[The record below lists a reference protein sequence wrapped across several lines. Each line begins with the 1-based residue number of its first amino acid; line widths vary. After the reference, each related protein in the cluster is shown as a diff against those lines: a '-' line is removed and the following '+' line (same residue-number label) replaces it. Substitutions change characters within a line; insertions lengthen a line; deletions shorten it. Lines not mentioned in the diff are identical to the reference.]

1 MATGDKRAK
10 GFATRSERALVLSVV
25 REDFGDAAEKVAKA
39 LLRSEGLRL
48 AEIAHKL
55 QRQAAAAS
63 SAPSVH
69 EIKCALLKLLQH
81 NLLDVAPAAATRG
94 GAPTVAYNINVQEAL
109 YRLRFPKFI
118 ELAKE
123 TFGVE
128 GEVIMEEVLVQGRVR
143 MDQSLETMAYSL
155 AEQRRQGQKQ
165 KAQDGDE
172 AAPAEEEEIG
182 DEELDECRHLVRE
195 AFVEMAK
202 KRYISRVHPLDLK
215 VAEAEDAPEF
225 PASIMRGQDRG
236 PTSNLNSKSAAATA
250 ANVAGNGA
258 NANGASKNGKAADE
272 DGITVRGKKRKA
284 PSLPSKNAVPVELQM
299 MLDADEA
306 ARKEKDDSEAEWEP
320 SSASSSTS
328 ARGSKRKKNSKR
340 AKLPSRGTSSGD
352 GTTGGETSGEDAPN
366 GSGAHTD
373 ERSLVWRFGETQ
385 LLRDLRH
392 KACIRFATENINAV
406 AGVIVAAMLQHSA
419 PREREKDEPT
429 SAPVSA
435 RDLFGMESVK
445 KALPPEANN
454 PWRLLLNYIMVMCR
468 DKSGM
473 VMKVAQEAFDPT
485 QARAGDGGQYV
496 VHMQKIVEFLQQA
509 TTHAYIQDK
518 YGVASAR
525 IVRLLMEKRQLEQKT
540 IGELA
545 LLPSND
551 ARHRLYEL
559 YTDKLLKMQEIPKRA
574 DHNPAFTFF
583 SWSVDMPQMQTRI
596 TERVQDSL
604 CRLRRRRKF
613 EAEENKELIARSE
626 QLVEANDLDKFDKLS
641 RSLDRLDR
649 AIIHLDVVAFLKPPA
664 RNDDLDFSSWP
675 FDPHPAFTM
684 DYYEL
689 LQVPRGATE
698 QEIKKAYRKLAM
710 KWHPDKNKNNLA
722 EAQYRFQEI
731 SEAYDVLSDP
741 ERRAI
746 FDQYGYDGLK
756 NGVPDE
762 NGGMRDGYAFNERA
776 SEDVFSKFFGT
787 SNPFGD
793 FGFGDTLPFA
803 SSLRKKGPEKAE
815 PIVRELVCTLEEL
828 FLGTSKSVV
837 VERKRLQHDELVDD
851 AKTFVIKIKPGWKT
865 GTKVTFDREG
875 NETRTNEAGDVIFE
889 VVQQEHT
896 LFKRD
901 GTHLVFAAKLKL
913 SEALGDYCVEVP
925 TLDGRKLAISC
936 NEVVNPSS
944 EKVVKKEGMP
954 ISNQPGERGD
964 LRIRFDIAFPRHLT
978 TLQKT
983 ALLKILG

>member
-1 MATGDKRAK
+1 
-10 GFATRSERALVLSVV
+10 V
-25 REDFGDAAEKVAKA
+25 
-39 LLRSEGLRL
+39 
-48 AEIAHKL
+48 
-55 QRQAAAAS
+55 Q
-63 SAPSVH
+63 
-69 EIKCALLKLLQH
+69 IKCALLKLLQH
-81 NLLDVAPAAATRG
+81 NVLDVTPVAGARG

-123 TFGVE
+123 TFGVQ
-128 GEVIMEEVLVQGRVR
+128 GEVVMEEMLVQGRVR
-143 MDQSLETMAYSL
+143 MDQSLETMAYNL
-155 AEQRRQGQKQ
+155 AEQRRQEQKQ
-165 KAQDGDE
+165 TAQE
-172 AAPAEEEEIG
+172 ADAEQAAAAEDEEIG
-182 DEELDECRHLVRE
+182 EEELDECRHLVRE
-195 AFVEMAK
+195 TFVEMAK

-215 VAEAEDAPEF
+215 VAEPEEAPEF
-225 PASIMRGQDRG
+225 PACIMRGHEKG
-236 PTSNLNSKSAAATA
+236 ATSNLNSKSAAAA
-250 ANVAGNGA
+250 ASNAEAGSA
-258 NANGASKNGKAADE
+258 LSANGVNKNGKAADE

-284 PSLPSKNAVPVELQM
+284 PAPSSGNAIPVELQM

-328 ARGSKRKKNSKR
+328 SGRGNKRKKNSKR

-352 GTTGGETSGEDAPN
+352 GTTGGETSGEDAPD

-373 ERSLVWRFGETQ
+373 ERSLVWRFGVTQ

-406 AGVIVAAMLQHSA
+406 AGVIVAAMLQHSS

-429 SAPVSA
+429 SFPVSA
-435 RDLFGMESVK
+435 RDLFDMESVK

-485 QARAGDGGQYV
+485 QTRAGDGGQYV

-583 SWSVDMPQMQTRI
+583 CWSVDVPQMQARI

-649 AIIHLDVVAFLKPPA
+649 AIIHLDGMLMLY
-664 RNDDLDFSSWP
+664 RDF
-675 FDPHPAFTM
+675 
-684 DYYEL
+684 
-689 LQVPRGATE
+689 
-698 QEIKKAYRKLAM
+698 
-710 KWHPDKNKNNLA
+710 
-722 EAQYRFQEI
+722 
-731 SEAYDVLSDP
+731 
-741 ERRAI
+741 
-746 FDQYGYDGLK
+746 
-756 NGVPDE
+756 
-762 NGGMRDGYAFNERA
+762 
-776 SEDVFSKFFGT
+776 
-787 SNPFGD
+787 
-793 FGFGDTLPFA
+793 
-803 SSLRKKGPEKAE
+803 
-815 PIVRELVCTLEEL
+815 
-828 FLGTSKSVV
+828 
-837 VERKRLQHDELVDD
+837 
-851 AKTFVIKIKPGWKT
+851 
-865 GTKVTFDREG
+865 
-875 NETRTNEAGDVIFE
+875 
-889 VVQQEHT
+889 
-896 LFKRD
+896 
-901 GTHLVFAAKLKL
+901 
-913 SEALGDYCVEVP
+913 
-925 TLDGRKLAISC
+925 
-936 NEVVNPSS
+936 
-944 EKVVKKEGMP
+944 
-954 ISNQPGERGD
+954 
-964 LRIRFDIAFPRHLT
+964 
-978 TLQKT
+978 
-983 ALLKILG
+983 

>member
-1 MATGDKRAK
+1 MAAGDKKAA
-10 GFATRSERALVLSVV
+10 FATRSERALVLSIV
-25 REDFGDAAEKVAKA
+25 REDFGDVAEKVAEA

-55 QRQAAAAS
+55 QRQTAASS

-81 NLLDVAPAAATRG
+81 NVLDVTPVAATRG
-94 GAPTVAYNINVQEAL
+94 GAPTVAYNVRAL

-118 ELAKE
+118 EQAKE
-123 TFGVE
+123 AFGVE
-128 GEVIMEEVLVQGRVR
+128 GEVVMEEILVQGRVR
-143 MDQSLETMAYSL
+143 MDQSFETMAYNL
-155 AEQRRQGQKQ
+155 AEQRR
-165 KAQDGDE
+165 DGE
-172 AAPAEEEEIG
+172 AAAAEEEEIG
-182 DEELDECRHLVRE
+182 EEELDECRHLVRE

-215 VAEAEDAPEF
+215 VAEPEETPDF
-225 PASIMRGQDRG
+225 PASIMRGQD
-236 PTSNLNSKSAAATA
+236 KAAA
-250 ANVAGNGA
+250 NGAGNGA
-258 NANGASKNGKAADE
+258 NANGVNKSGKAADE

-284 PSLPSKNAVPVELQM
+284 PSPPSGSTVPVELQM

-306 ARKEKDDSEAEWEP
+306 ARKEKDGSEAEWEP

-328 ARGSKRKKNSKR
+328 SRGSKRKKNSKR
-340 AKLPSRGTSSGD
+340 AKLPTRGT
-352 GTTGGETSGEDAPN
+352 GEDAPD

-373 ERSLVWRFGETQ
+373 ERSLVWRFGVTQ

-406 AGVIVAAMLQHSA
+406 AGVIVTAMLEHSA

-435 RDLFGMESVK
+435 RDLFNMESVK
-445 KALPPEANN
+445 KALPAEANN
-454 PWRLLLNYIMVMCR
+454 PWRLLLNYVMVMCR

-583 SWSVDMPQMQTRI
+583 CWSVDVPQMQTRV

-649 AIIHLDVVAFLKPPA
+649 A
-664 RNDDLDFSSWP
+664 
-675 FDPHPAFTM
+675 
-684 DYYEL
+684 
-689 LQVPRGATE
+689 
-698 QEIKKAYRKLAM
+698 
-710 KWHPDKNKNNLA
+710 
-722 EAQYRFQEI
+722 
-731 SEAYDVLSDP
+731 LS
-741 ERRAI
+741 
-746 FDQYGYDGLK
+746 
-756 NGVPDE
+756 
-762 NGGMRDGYAFNERA
+762 
-776 SEDVFSKFFGT
+776 T
-787 SNPFGD
+787 
-793 FGFGDTLPFA
+793 
-803 SSLRKKGPEKAE
+803 
-815 PIVRELVCTLEEL
+815 
-828 FLGTSKSVV
+828 
-837 VERKRLQHDELVDD
+837 
-851 AKTFVIKIKPGWKT
+851 
-865 GTKVTFDREG
+865 
-875 NETRTNEAGDVIFE
+875 
-889 VVQQEHT
+889 
-896 LFKRD
+896 
-901 GTHLVFAAKLKL
+901 
-913 SEALGDYCVEVP
+913 
-925 TLDGRKLAISC
+925 
-936 NEVVNPSS
+936 
-944 EKVVKKEGMP
+944 
-954 ISNQPGERGD
+954 
-964 LRIRFDIAFPRHLT
+964 
-978 TLQKT
+978 
-983 ALLKILG
+983 

>member
-1 MATGDKRAK
+1 MAAGDKKAA
-10 GFATRSERALVLSVV
+10 FATRSERALVLSIV
-25 REDFGDAAEKVAKA
+25 REDFGDVAEKVVET
-39 LLRSEGLRL
+39 LLRAEGLRL

-55 QRQAAAAS
+55 QRQTAASS

-69 EIKCALLKLLQH
+69 QIKCALLKLLQH
-81 NLLDVAPAAATRG
+81 NVLDVTPVATPRG
-94 GAPTVAYNINVQEAL
+94 GAPSVAYNINVQEAL

-123 TFGVE
+123 LFGLE
-128 GEVIMEEVLVQGRVR
+128 GEVVMEEVLVQGRVR
-143 MDQSLETMAYSL
+143 IDQSVETMAYSL
-155 AEQRRQGQKQ
+155 AEQRRQQQKV
-165 KAQDGDE
+165 KAQEDGE
-172 AAPAEEEEIG
+172 QATATEEEEISE
-182 DEELDECRHLVRE
+182 EELDECRHLVRE
-195 AFVEMAK
+195 TFVEMAK

-215 VAEAEDAPEF
+215 VAEPEETPDF
-225 PASIMRGQDRG
+225 PASIMRGQDKG

-250 ANVAGNGA
+250 AN
-258 NANGASKNGKAADE
+258 GASVNGKVVAE

-284 PSLPSKNAVPVELQM
+284 PSPPSGNAVPVELQM

-328 ARGSKRKKNSKR
+328 SRGSKRKKNSKR
-340 AKLPSRGTSSGD
+340 AKLPTRGTSSGD
-352 GTTGGETSGEDAPN
+352 GTTGGETSGEDAPG

-373 ERSLVWRFGETQ
+373 ERSLVWRFGVTQ

-392 KACIRFATENINAV
+392 KACIRFATENVNAV
-406 AGVIVAAMLQHSA
+406 AGVIVTAMLQHSA

-435 RDLFGMESVK
+435 RDLFNMESVK
-445 KALPPEANN
+445 NALPAEANN

-496 VHMQKIVEFLQQA
+496 VHMQKIMEFLQQA

-525 IVRLLMEKRQLEQKT
+525 IVRLLVEKRQLEQKT

-583 SWSVDMPQMQTRI
+583 CWSVDVPQMQARI

-649 AIIHLDVVAFLKPPA
+649 AIIHLDGMLMLY
-664 RNDDLDFSSWP
+664 RDF
-675 FDPHPAFTM
+675 
-684 DYYEL
+684 
-689 LQVPRGATE
+689 
-698 QEIKKAYRKLAM
+698 
-710 KWHPDKNKNNLA
+710 
-722 EAQYRFQEI
+722 
-731 SEAYDVLSDP
+731 
-741 ERRAI
+741 
-746 FDQYGYDGLK
+746 
-756 NGVPDE
+756 
-762 NGGMRDGYAFNERA
+762 
-776 SEDVFSKFFGT
+776 
-787 SNPFGD
+787 
-793 FGFGDTLPFA
+793 
-803 SSLRKKGPEKAE
+803 
-815 PIVRELVCTLEEL
+815 
-828 FLGTSKSVV
+828 
-837 VERKRLQHDELVDD
+837 
-851 AKTFVIKIKPGWKT
+851 
-865 GTKVTFDREG
+865 
-875 NETRTNEAGDVIFE
+875 
-889 VVQQEHT
+889 
-896 LFKRD
+896 
-901 GTHLVFAAKLKL
+901 
-913 SEALGDYCVEVP
+913 
-925 TLDGRKLAISC
+925 
-936 NEVVNPSS
+936 
-944 EKVVKKEGMP
+944 
-954 ISNQPGERGD
+954 
-964 LRIRFDIAFPRHLT
+964 
-978 TLQKT
+978 
-983 ALLKILG
+983 

>member
-1 MATGDKRAK
+1 MALGDKKAA
-10 GFATRSERALVLSVV
+10 FATHSERTLVCSIV
-25 REDFGDAAEKVAKA
+25 REDFGDVAESVAKV

-55 QRQAAAAS
+55 QRKA

-81 NLLDVAPAAATRG
+81 NVLNVSPVAAVR

-118 ELAKE
+118 EQAKE
-123 TFGVE
+123 TFGLE

-143 MDQSLETMAYSL
+143 IDQSLETMAYNL
-155 AEQRRQGQKQ
+155 AEQRHLNQKQ
-165 KAQDGDE
+165 KALGAGEED
-172 AAPAEEEEIG
+172 APAEEEEIG
-182 DEELDECRHLVRE
+182 EEELDECRHLVRE

-215 VAEAEDAPEF
+215 VAEPEEAPEF
-225 PASIMRGQDRG
+225 PAAIMRGQDKE
-236 PTSNLNSKSAAATA
+236 PTSNLNSKAAA
-250 ANVAGNGA
+250 ANAGNT
-258 NANGASKNGKAADE
+258 NSNGVNKNGKAAGE

-284 PSLPSKNAVPVELQM
+284 PSPPSGNSVPVELQM

-306 ARKEKDDSEAEWEP
+306 ARKEKNDSETEWEP

-328 ARGSKRKKNSKR
+328 SRGSKRKKNSKR
-340 AKLPSRGTSSGD
+340 AKLPTRGASSGD
-352 GTTGGETSGEDAPN
+352 GTTGGETSGEDAD

-373 ERSLVWRFGETQ
+373 ESSLVWRFGVTQ

-392 KACIRFATENINAV
+392 KACITFATENINAV

-435 RDLFGMESVK
+435 RDLFDMEIVK
-445 KALPPEANN
+445 NALPSEANN

-485 QARAGDGGQYV
+485 QARSGDGGQYV

-583 SWSVDMPQMQTRI
+583 CWSVDVPQMQVRI
-596 TERVQDSL
+596 AERVQDSL
-604 CRLRRRRKF
+604 CRLRRRRKS

-649 AIIHLDVVAFLKPPA
+649 ATIHLDGMLMLY
-664 RNDDLDFSSWP
+664 RDF
-675 FDPHPAFTM
+675 
-684 DYYEL
+684 
-689 LQVPRGATE
+689 
-698 QEIKKAYRKLAM
+698 
-710 KWHPDKNKNNLA
+710 
-722 EAQYRFQEI
+722 
-731 SEAYDVLSDP
+731 
-741 ERRAI
+741 
-746 FDQYGYDGLK
+746 
-756 NGVPDE
+756 
-762 NGGMRDGYAFNERA
+762 
-776 SEDVFSKFFGT
+776 
-787 SNPFGD
+787 
-793 FGFGDTLPFA
+793 
-803 SSLRKKGPEKAE
+803 
-815 PIVRELVCTLEEL
+815 
-828 FLGTSKSVV
+828 
-837 VERKRLQHDELVDD
+837 
-851 AKTFVIKIKPGWKT
+851 
-865 GTKVTFDREG
+865 
-875 NETRTNEAGDVIFE
+875 
-889 VVQQEHT
+889 
-896 LFKRD
+896 
-901 GTHLVFAAKLKL
+901 
-913 SEALGDYCVEVP
+913 
-925 TLDGRKLAISC
+925 
-936 NEVVNPSS
+936 
-944 EKVVKKEGMP
+944 
-954 ISNQPGERGD
+954 
-964 LRIRFDIAFPRHLT
+964 
-978 TLQKT
+978 
-983 ALLKILG
+983 

>member
-1 MATGDKRAK
+1 MASGDKKAA
-10 GFATRSERALVLSVV
+10 FATRSERALVCSIV
-25 REDFGDAAEKVAKA
+25 REDFGDVAESVATT

-55 QRQAAAAS
+55 QRKA

-81 NLLDVAPAAATRG
+81 NVLDVSPVAAVR

-123 TFGVE
+123 TFGLE

-143 MDQSLETMAYSL
+143 IDQSLETMAYNL
-155 AEQRRQGQKQ
+155 AEQRRLIQKQ
-165 KAQDGDE
+165 KTQGEDEQEAQT
-172 AAPAEEEEIG
+172 EEEEIG
-182 DEELDECRHLVRE
+182 EEELDECRHLVRE
-195 AFVEMAK
+195 AFVDMAK

-215 VAEAEDAPEF
+215 VAEPEEVPEF
-225 PASIMRGQDRG
+225 PAAIMRGQDKE
-236 PTSNLNSKSAAATA
+236 PTSNLSSKAAA
-250 ANVAGNGA
+250 ANAGNT
-258 NANGASKNGKAADE
+258 NANGVSKNGKTADE
-272 DGITVRGKKRKA
+272 DGITVRGKKRKV
-284 PSLPSKNAVPVELQM
+284 PSPSAGNAVPVELQM
-299 MLDADEA
+299 MLDADEV
-306 ARKEKDDSEAEWEP
+306 ARKEKNDSENEWEP

-328 ARGSKRKKNSKR
+328 SRGSKRKKNSKR
-340 AKLPSRGTSSGD
+340 AKLPTRGASSGD
-352 GTTGGETSGEDAPN
+352 GTTGGETSGEDAPD
-366 GSGAHTD
+366 GSGAHTG
-373 ERSLVWRFGETQ
+373 ERSLVWRFGVTQ

-435 RDLFGMESVK
+435 RDLFDMESVK
-445 KALPPEANN
+445 KALPSEANN

-485 QARAGDGGQYV
+485 QSRPGDGGQYV

-583 SWSVDMPQMQTRI
+583 CWSVDVPQMQARI

-649 AIIHLDVVAFLKPPA
+649 ATIHLDGMLMLY
-664 RNDDLDFSSWP
+664 RDF
-675 FDPHPAFTM
+675 
-684 DYYEL
+684 
-689 LQVPRGATE
+689 
-698 QEIKKAYRKLAM
+698 
-710 KWHPDKNKNNLA
+710 
-722 EAQYRFQEI
+722 
-731 SEAYDVLSDP
+731 
-741 ERRAI
+741 
-746 FDQYGYDGLK
+746 
-756 NGVPDE
+756 
-762 NGGMRDGYAFNERA
+762 
-776 SEDVFSKFFGT
+776 
-787 SNPFGD
+787 
-793 FGFGDTLPFA
+793 
-803 SSLRKKGPEKAE
+803 
-815 PIVRELVCTLEEL
+815 
-828 FLGTSKSVV
+828 
-837 VERKRLQHDELVDD
+837 
-851 AKTFVIKIKPGWKT
+851 
-865 GTKVTFDREG
+865 
-875 NETRTNEAGDVIFE
+875 
-889 VVQQEHT
+889 
-896 LFKRD
+896 
-901 GTHLVFAAKLKL
+901 
-913 SEALGDYCVEVP
+913 
-925 TLDGRKLAISC
+925 
-936 NEVVNPSS
+936 
-944 EKVVKKEGMP
+944 
-954 ISNQPGERGD
+954 
-964 LRIRFDIAFPRHLT
+964 
-978 TLQKT
+978 
-983 ALLKILG
+983 

>member
-1 MATGDKRAK
+1 MVAGDKKAV
-10 GFATRSERALVLSVV
+10 FATRSQRTLVLSIV
-25 REDFGDAAEKVAKA
+25 REDFGDVAENVAEA
-39 LLRSEGLRL
+39 LLRSEGMRL

-55 QRQAAAAS
+55 QRQTTASS

-81 NLLDVAPAAATRG
+81 NVLDVTPVATPRG
-94 GAPTVAYNINVQEAL
+94 GSPAVAYNINVQEAL

-123 TFGVE
+123 TFGLE
-128 GEVIMEEVLVQGRVR
+128 GEVVMEEVLVQGRVR
-143 MDQSLETMAYSL
+143 MDQSLETMAYNL
-155 AEQRRQGQKQ
+155 AEQRRQEQKLKTQ
-165 KAQDGDE
+165 EDGE
-172 AAPAEEEEIG
+172 QATAAEEEEISE
-182 DEELDECRHLVRE
+182 EELDECRHLVRE
-195 AFVEMAK
+195 TFVEMAK

-215 VAEAEDAPEF
+215 VAEPEETPDF
-225 PASIMRGQDRG
+225 PASIMRGQDKG
-236 PTSNLNSKSAAATA
+236 STSNLNSKSAVATA
-250 ANVAGNGA
+250 ANGAGNGS
-258 NANGASKNGKAADE
+258 NANGKAADE

-284 PSLPSKNAVPVELQM
+284 PSPPSGNTVPVELQM

-328 ARGSKRKKNSKR
+328 SRGSKRKKNSKR
-340 AKLPSRGTSSGD
+340 AKLPTRGTSSGD
-352 GTTGGETSGEDAPN
+352 GTTGGETSGEDAPD
-366 GSGAHTD
+366 GFGAHTD
-373 ERSLVWRFGETQ
+373 ERSLVWRFGVTQ

-406 AGVIVAAMLQHSA
+406 AGVIVTAMLQHSA

-435 RDLFGMESVK
+435 RDLFNMESVK
-445 KALPPEANN
+445 NALPPEANN

-583 SWSVDMPQMQTRI
+583 CWSVDVPQMQARI

-649 AIIHLDVVAFLKPPA
+649 AIIHLDGMLMLY
-664 RNDDLDFSSWP
+664 RDF
-675 FDPHPAFTM
+675 
-684 DYYEL
+684 
-689 LQVPRGATE
+689 
-698 QEIKKAYRKLAM
+698 
-710 KWHPDKNKNNLA
+710 
-722 EAQYRFQEI
+722 
-731 SEAYDVLSDP
+731 
-741 ERRAI
+741 
-746 FDQYGYDGLK
+746 
-756 NGVPDE
+756 
-762 NGGMRDGYAFNERA
+762 
-776 SEDVFSKFFGT
+776 
-787 SNPFGD
+787 
-793 FGFGDTLPFA
+793 
-803 SSLRKKGPEKAE
+803 
-815 PIVRELVCTLEEL
+815 
-828 FLGTSKSVV
+828 
-837 VERKRLQHDELVDD
+837 
-851 AKTFVIKIKPGWKT
+851 
-865 GTKVTFDREG
+865 
-875 NETRTNEAGDVIFE
+875 
-889 VVQQEHT
+889 
-896 LFKRD
+896 
-901 GTHLVFAAKLKL
+901 
-913 SEALGDYCVEVP
+913 
-925 TLDGRKLAISC
+925 
-936 NEVVNPSS
+936 
-944 EKVVKKEGMP
+944 
-954 ISNQPGERGD
+954 
-964 LRIRFDIAFPRHLT
+964 
-978 TLQKT
+978 
-983 ALLKILG
+983 

>member
-1 MATGDKRAK
+1 MASGDKKAA
-10 GFATRSERALVLSVV
+10 FATRSERTLVCSIV
-25 REDFGDAAEKVAKA
+25 REDLGDVAENVAKT
-39 LLRSEGLRL
+39 LLRGEGLRL

-55 QRQAAAAS
+55 QRNA

-81 NLLDVAPAAATRG
+81 NVLDVSPVAAVR
-94 GAPTVAYNINVQEAL
+94 GAPTVVYNINVQEAL

-123 TFGVE
+123 TFGLE

-143 MDQSLETMAYSL
+143 IDQSLETMAYNL
-155 AEQRRQGQKQ
+155 AEQRRLIQKQ
-165 KAQDGDE
+165 KKQEGDE
-172 AAPAEEEEIG
+172 QDAPAEEEEIG
-182 DEELDECRHLVRE
+182 EEELDECRHLVRE
-195 AFVEMAK
+195 AFVDMAK

-215 VAEAEDAPEF
+215 VAEPEEAPEF
-225 PASIMRGQDRG
+225 PAAIMRGQDKE
-236 PTSNLNSKSAAATA
+236 PTSNLNNKVAAA
-250 ANVAGNGA
+250 NAGSA
-258 NANGASKNGKAADE
+258 STNGASKNGKTADE

-284 PSLPSKNAVPVELQM
+284 PSASSGNAVPVELQM

-306 ARKEKDDSEAEWEP
+306 ARKEKNDSETEWEP
-320 SSASSSTS
+320 SSASSSS
-328 ARGSKRKKNSKR
+328 RGSKRKKNSKR
-340 AKLPSRGTSSGD
+340 AKLPTRGASSGD
-352 GTTGGETSGEDAPN
+352 GTTGGETSGEDAPD

-373 ERSLVWRFGETQ
+373 ERSLVWRFGATQ

-435 RDLFGMESVK
+435 RDLFNMESVK
-445 KALPPEANN
+445 NALPPEANN

-485 QARAGDGGQYV
+485 QARPGDGGQYV

-583 SWSVDMPQMQTRI
+583 CWSVDVPQMQARI
-596 TERVQDSL
+596 AERIQDSL

-649 AIIHLDVVAFLKPPA
+649 ATIHLDGMLMLY
-664 RNDDLDFSSWP
+664 RDF
-675 FDPHPAFTM
+675 
-684 DYYEL
+684 
-689 LQVPRGATE
+689 
-698 QEIKKAYRKLAM
+698 
-710 KWHPDKNKNNLA
+710 
-722 EAQYRFQEI
+722 
-731 SEAYDVLSDP
+731 
-741 ERRAI
+741 
-746 FDQYGYDGLK
+746 
-756 NGVPDE
+756 
-762 NGGMRDGYAFNERA
+762 
-776 SEDVFSKFFGT
+776 
-787 SNPFGD
+787 
-793 FGFGDTLPFA
+793 
-803 SSLRKKGPEKAE
+803 
-815 PIVRELVCTLEEL
+815 
-828 FLGTSKSVV
+828 
-837 VERKRLQHDELVDD
+837 
-851 AKTFVIKIKPGWKT
+851 
-865 GTKVTFDREG
+865 
-875 NETRTNEAGDVIFE
+875 
-889 VVQQEHT
+889 
-896 LFKRD
+896 
-901 GTHLVFAAKLKL
+901 
-913 SEALGDYCVEVP
+913 
-925 TLDGRKLAISC
+925 
-936 NEVVNPSS
+936 
-944 EKVVKKEGMP
+944 
-954 ISNQPGERGD
+954 
-964 LRIRFDIAFPRHLT
+964 
-978 TLQKT
+978 
-983 ALLKILG
+983 